1 MLTSPDTRKN
11 PDLGAGAAWADA
23 PLRERLR
30 WVKGFRGRLFDA
42 MDELAGVMEEEVGK
56 PLHEAITG
64 DVLPLLASCRWHER
78 HAAQVLK
85 PRKPLGRPLWMF
97 GQRHRLISQ
106 PLGHVGIIAT
116 WNYPVQLLGIQMLQ
130 ALVAGNRVTVKPS
143 ERSPRTQQRLVEL
156 ASVGLPPGTLR
167 LWDSDREAGAR
178 MLETER
184 FDHVIF
190 TGSTAVG
197 REIAKALAPTLTPST
212 LELSGRDSVLV
223 LDDADPDLAA
233 ERIWNLVTMNCGQT
247 CMAPRRVL
255 VDASVYERFCESVR
269 RLAPANLLHAVDER
283 SAEAVR
289 TLTQAAEREGAELV
303 PEPNT
308 ESEDDG
314 RGVLPRIAIGARSDS
329 QIVAGDHFGPLCGV
343 VRCEDQSEMLRI
355 HQDCGQHLA
364 TSVFSADRKRV
375 DALMPHLRAGTVVHN
390 DVVLPTA
397 HPGVSICGRG
407 ESGWGAS
414 RGEDGLLAMVHRVH
428 VASVPRRLRAPAGRP
443 TPKQLDQFRF
453 LVKLLYGRGPRS

>member
-1 MLTSPDTRKN
+1 
-11 PDLGAGAAWADA
+11 
-23 PLRERLR
+23 
-30 WVKGFRGRLFDA
+30 
-42 MDELAGVMEEEVGK
+42 MDELAGLMEEEVGK
-56 PLHEAITG
+56 PLHEAVTG

-78 HAAQVLK
+78 HAARILK
-85 PRKPLGRPLWMF
+85 SRKPLGQPVWMF
-97 GQRHRLISQ
+97 GQRHRVVAQ

-178 MLETER
+178 MLESER
-184 FDHVIF
+184 FDHVVF

-255 VDASVYERFCESVR
+255 VDDAVYERFRESIR
-269 RLAPANLLHAVDER
+269 RLAPNDLLRAIDER

-289 TLTQAAEREGAELV
+289 TLAHAAEQEGAELV
-303 PEPNT
+303 PEPSN
-308 ESEDDG
+308 ESGGGGG
-314 RGVLPRIAIGARSDS
+314 RAVLPRVALGVRPDS
-329 QIVAGDHFGPLCGV
+329 EIVTGDHFGPLCAV
-343 VRCEDQSEMLRI
+343 VRCADETEMLRV
-355 HQDCGQHLA
+355 HRDCSQHLA
-364 TSVFSADRKRV
+364 TSVFSADRNRIN
-375 DALMPHLRAGTVVHN
+375 ALIPHLGAGTVVHN

-397 HPGVSICGRG
+397 HPGVSIRGRG

-414 RGEDGLLAMVHRVH
+414 RGEEGLLAMVHRVH
-428 VASVPRRLRAPAGRP
+428 VAGVPRRLRAPAGRP